1 MAGSETKGSVINDL
15 LTTGRQNLLVIQEV
29 FASQMARSA
38 DQTSKT
44 LLPERSRFGHPASA
58 ALGPAG

>member
-44 LLPERSRFGHPASA
+44 LLPDEASKKGNTT
-58 ALGPAG
+58 LN